1 MNRQNTLKRT
11 ALALAAIVVF
21 AACSGSTPGDTTAPT
36 TPSSEPTITEPL
48 ATMAGVQIVNF
59 AFNEPAITVKV
70 GDTVTWT
77 NEENGIQHTTTADE
91 GLWSSGSLDS
101 GDVFEF
107 TFSEPG
113 TYTYLCTIH
122 PSMTG
127 TITVTE

>member
-21 AACSGSTPGDTTAPT
+21 AACSGSTPGDTAAPT
-36 TPSSEPTITEPL
+36 TPSSEPTTQAPL
-48 ATMAGVQIVNF
+48 ATMAAVQIVNF

-70 GDTVTWT
+70 GETVAWT
-77 NEENGIQHTTTADE
+77 NDENGIQHTTTADE

>member
-36 TPSSEPTITEPL
+36 TQSSEPTITEPL

-101 GDVFEF
+101 GDMFEF